1 MFCKNCGHEISDDS
15 KFCSNCGTKVEVD
28 EDIVVPVT
36 VVDKT
41 EEVAENNVEET
52 LNTTNVEQSD
62 VEVKSVNENES
73 TTSVKEWY
81 YVSNNDSKGSF
92 SIDEMKAKITSGEI
106 NGSTLV
112 WKASMKDWERLEN
125 TELNEFISTSSSS
138 NDWYYVENNDSKG
151 AFTLEEMK
159 ELIESNKITGS
170 TLVWKASLKDWQKL
184 ADSELNEFIHVDE
197 EKNWYYVEN
206 NDSKGPYSQD
216 EMKGFMDAGI
226 LSGNS
231 FVWKTGMQ
239 DWMHLKNTE
248 LAGNEMPE
256 PEPTPQP
263 SYYGVKEKSIA
274 LNVVLTFVTCG
285 LYGLYWFYTIAKDLN
300 DLCASQ
306 HQEKGPDPF
315 LVVVLSIVTCGIYQ
329 IYYMY
334 KAGKMVSSLTKNG
347 QHLSDDS
354 VVLMVLA
361 ILQLSLV
368 SYCILQSNINGLT
381 KN

>member
-1 MFCKNCGHEISDDS
+1 MFCKNCGHEISDDA

-92 SIDEMKAKITSGEI
+92 SIEEMKAKITSGEI

-151 AFTLEEMK
+151 PFS
-159 ELIESNKITGS
+159 ES
-170 TLVWKASLKDWQKL
+170 D
-184 ADSELNEFIHVDE
+184 
-197 EKNWYYVEN
+197 
-206 NDSKGPYSQD
+206 
-216 EMKGFMDAGI
+216 MKGFIDSGV
-226 LSGNS
+226 LTGNS

-239 DWMHLKNTE
+239 DWQRLKDTE
-248 LAGNEMPE
+248 LAGNETVHVE
-256 PEPTPQP
+256 PSFSFT
-263 SYYGVKEKSIA
+263 SGVVKEKSIG
-274 LNVVLTFVTCG
+274 LCVVLSLVTCG
-285 LYGLYWFYTIAKDLN
+285 IYSIYWLYTIAHDLN
-300 DLCASQ
+300 DLCESQ
-306 HQEKGPDPF
+306 NQEKGAEPG
-315 LVVVLSIVTCGIYQ
+315 LVVILSIVTCGIYLL
-329 IYYMY
+329 YYLW
-334 KAGKMVSSLTKNG
+334 KAGKMVSSLTRSNG
-347 QHLSDDS
+347 HHPSDDS
-354 VVLMVLA
+354 IVLMVLS

-368 SYCILQSNINGLT
+368 SYCILQSHINGFA
-381 KN
+381 KD

>member
-28 EDIVVPVT
+28 GDIVVPVT

-41 EEVAENNVEET
+41 EEVNESVNEKEES
-52 LNTTNVEQSD
+52 LDTTNVEQSD
-62 VEVKSVNENES
+62 VEVESVNENES

-151 AFTLEEMK
+151 PFS
-159 ELIESNKITGS
+159 ES
-170 TLVWKASLKDWQKL
+170 D
-184 ADSELNEFIHVDE
+184 
-197 EKNWYYVEN
+197 
-206 NDSKGPYSQD
+206 
-216 EMKGFMDAGI
+216 MKGFIDSGV
-226 LSGNS
+226 LTGNS

-239 DWMHLKNTE
+239 DWQRLKNTE
-248 LAGNEMPE
+248 LAGNEKVHVE
-256 PEPTPQP
+256 PSFSFTT
-263 SYYGVKEKSIA
+263 GVVKEKSIG
-274 LNVVLTFVTCG
+274 LCVVLSLVTCFI
-285 LYGLYWFYTIAKDLN
+285 YSIYWLYTIARDLN
-300 DLCASQ
+300 DLCESQ
-306 HQEKGPDPF
+306 NQEKGAEPG
-315 LVVVLSIVTCGIYQ
+315 LVVVLSIVTCGIYLL
-329 IYYMY
+329 YYLW
-334 KAGKMVSSLTKNG
+334 KAGKMVSSLTRSNG
-347 QHLSDDS
+347 HHPSDDS
-354 VVLMVLA
+354 IVLMVLS

-368 SYCILQSNINGLT
+368 SFCILQSHINDFA
-381 KN
+381 KD

>member
-28 EDIVVPVT
+28 GDIVVPVA

-41 EEVAENNVEET
+41 EEVNESVNEKEES
-52 LNTTNVEQSD
+52 LDTTNVEQSD
-62 VEVKSVNENES
+62 VEVESVNENES

-151 AFTLEEMK
+151 PFS
-159 ELIESNKITGS
+159 ES
-170 TLVWKASLKDWQKL
+170 D
-184 ADSELNEFIHVDE
+184 
-197 EKNWYYVEN
+197 
-206 NDSKGPYSQD
+206 
-216 EMKGFMDAGI
+216 MKGFIDSGV
-226 LSGNS
+226 LTGNS

-239 DWMHLKNTE
+239 DWQRLKNTE
-248 LAGNEMPE
+248 LAGNETVHVE
-256 PEPTPQP
+256 PSFSFTT
-263 SYYGVKEKSIA
+263 GVVKEKSIG
-274 LNVVLTFVTCG
+274 LCVVLSLVTCFI
-285 LYGLYWFYTIAKDLN
+285 YSIYWLYTIAHDLN
-300 DLCASQ
+300 DLCESQ
-306 HQEKGPDPF
+306 NQEKGAEPG
-315 LVVVLSIVTCGIYQ
+315 LVVVLSIVTCGIYLL
-329 IYYMY
+329 YYLW
-334 KAGKMVSSLTKNG
+334 KAGKMVSSLTRSNG
-347 QHLSDDS
+347 HHPSDDS
-354 VVLMVLA
+354 IVLMVLS

-368 SYCILQSNINGLT
+368 SFCILQSHINDFA
-381 KN
+381 KD

>member
-1 MFCKNCGHEISDDS
+1 MFCKNCGHEISDDA

-92 SIDEMKAKITSGEI
+92 SIEEMKAKITSGEI

-151 AFTLEEMK
+151 PFS
-159 ELIESNKITGS
+159 ES
-170 TLVWKASLKDWQKL
+170 D
-184 ADSELNEFIHVDE
+184 
-197 EKNWYYVEN
+197 
-206 NDSKGPYSQD
+206 
-216 EMKGFMDAGI
+216 MKGFIDSGV
-226 LSGNS
+226 LTGNS

-239 DWMHLKNTE
+239 DWQRLKNTE
-248 LAGNEMPE
+248 LAGNETVHVE
-256 PEPTPQP
+256 PSFSFT
-263 SYYGVKEKSIA
+263 SGVVKEKSIG
-274 LNVVLTFVTCG
+274 LCVVLSLVTCG
-285 LYGLYWFYTIAKDLN
+285 IYSIYWLYTIAHDLN
-300 DLCASQ
+300 DLCESQ
-306 HQEKGPDPF
+306 NQEKGAEPG
-315 LVVVLSIVTCGIYQ
+315 LVVILSIVTCGIYLL
-329 IYYMY
+329 YYLW
-334 KAGKMVSSLTKNG
+334 KAGKMVSSLTRSNG
-347 QHLSDDS
+347 HHPSDDS
-354 VVLMVLA
+354 IVLMVLS

-368 SYCILQSNINGLT
+368 SYCILQSHIKGFA
-381 KN
+381 KD